1 MSGRAPKNDDTWP
14 IDDLFNKLLS
24 HNGEEHPLHKM
35 AWCDWCTQDNI
46 KSQQTYLDGGTVP
59 YTSPEETCNAIQE
72 SLVWRY
78 LFPPPRV
85 LQQLFRNLT
94 RILWIFGE
102 SWVKADTAEGR
113 AVKQIPY
120 FQNEAKL
127 LEDSREFGTGKDKFL
142 ADLHDEL
149 PWKDV
154 LDKHSGQQ
162 QAVPPKFED
171 FKDLMERLEDLH
183 RLGMSDDRDYDPA
196 SASGLVGTYADGW
209 SPAKPVAQLMRPL
222 KALFQRVAVRD
233 NFQLGSGRHLTSLGQ
248 MDELIMG
255 LHLTL
260 VGDRPR
266 YFGSRRPSCVKP
278 SPTLLTSP
286 ESRDSSNK
294 TPLFRQTDVSSPEV
308 SKEGSHTRPAANPAL
323 FCP

>member
-1 MSGRAPKNDDTWP
+1 MSGRPPKNDDTWP

-24 HNGEEHPLHKM
+24 YNGEEHPLHKM

-85 LQQLFRNLT
+85 LQQLVRNLT

-120 FQNEAKL
+120 FQNEDRL
-127 LEDSREFGTGKDKFL
+127 LERIGEFGSRKDTFL
-142 ADLHDEL
+142 AELHKSL
-149 PWKDV
+149 PWGDV
-154 LDKHSGQQ
+154 LNKHSGQQ

-196 SASGLVGTYADGW
+196 SASGLVGTPGLRSLAY
-209 SPAKPVAQLMRPL
+209 STLP
-222 KALFQRVAVRD
+222 KAL
-233 NFQLGSGRHLTSLGQ
+233 
-248 MDELIMG
+248 
-255 LHLTL
+255 
-260 VGDRPR
+260 
-266 YFGSRRPSCVKP
+266 C
-278 SPTLLTSP
+278 
-286 ESRDSSNK
+286 
-294 TPLFRQTDVSSPEV
+294 
-308 SKEGSHTRPAANPAL
+308 
-323 FCP
+323 